1 MYTMPVHRTN
11 HYGSVDTPTPTH
23 HGNGMSPQTPGDK
36 PNIVIDSTEAMNNR
50 MTSLFAAMIGQDD
63 ELVEDACEKFG
74 DNATE
79 RMKATGA
86 WKLSEAYYQETTN
99 PSITIQETPQF
110 KDCYHFLCLETQ
122 HVYIVVGEVLKLE
135 YLARGFIL
143 CPVTHINIGGS
154 LPRPVM
160 DHRSSGSPP
169 YTEHESSSESPFGP
183 SPDVPSMP
191 PPSEFSSDSSR
202 EQPSYTATSAGSPEG
217 SSGNST
223 STSTGLQHGQSG
235 NTQLTHV
242 PECPTKPRIPE
253 HLKACF
259 EDNIMIK
266 SGPNKGKQAIPFKLW
281 TTEIFTENIKM
292 KQRLQRY
299 GKVYL
304 YLMLSPPNPQHV
316 NCSLSNLNAEAAQ
329 WLPTS
334 PAYQRLPGSSF
345 FKKACLLAASESS
358 TINRPTQVV

>member
-1 MYTMPVHRTN
+1 
-11 HYGSVDTPTPTH
+11 
-23 HGNGMSPQTPGDK
+23 
-36 PNIVIDSTEAMNNR
+36 
-50 MTSLFAAMIGQDD
+50 MIGQDD

-74 DNATE
+74 DNANE

-86 WKLSEAYYQETTN
+86 WKFSDSYYQETTN
-99 PSITIQETPQF
+99 PSITIEETPQF

-122 HVYIVVGEVLKLE
+122 HVYIVVGELLKLE
-135 YLARGFIL
+135 SLARGFTL

-169 YTEHESSSESPFGP
+169 YTEHEPSSGSPFVP
-183 SPDVPSMP
+183 CPDVPFMP

-202 EQPSYTATSAGSPEG
+202 EQPSYTATSAGSREG

-223 STSTGLQHGQSG
+223 SPSTGLQHGQSG

-242 PECPTKPRIPE
+242 PDCPTKPGIPE
-253 HLKACF
+253 RLKACF
-259 EDNIMIK
+259 EDKIMIK
-266 SGPNKGKQAIPFKLW
+266 SGPNKGKQAIPFMLW
-281 TTEIFTENIKM
+281 TTEIFTENIMM

-299 GKVYL
+299 GQVYT
-304 YLMLSPPNPQHV
+304 YLVLSPPNPQHV
-316 NCSLSNLNAEAAQ
+316 NCSLACLHAEAAQ
-329 WLPTS
+329 WLRTS
-334 PAYQRLPGSSF
+334 QAYARLPGSSF

-358 TINRPTQVV
+358 SINRPTQDV